1 MKRKVMT
8 MFVLMAVAACSK
20 PSTDLGTENPG
31 PGGQEPAPAIE
42 YEYTLMGVCG
52 TIDTRIGVG
61 EAVAGRQPFTWDSRD
76 KISLF
81 GSDDALLANLTLS
94 EGQGTA
100 QGKFFLKTTEEVTA
114 PVRAVY
120 PYGKNGIGLLSDLQE
135 LDGSNLADMKGRC
148 NFYTEPI
155 NLIAG
160 GTTMF
165 ELKSALAL
173 IRLDILCAGVEGDVS
188 LTKIEVSR
196 YGAALSGEYQVD
208 YQTGVVTPGAEVSD
222 NVTVSFYNTS
232 PLVSQA
238 VCPVWIS
245 VLPSA
250 ENLEYT
256 MKITVV
262 TPEKTEV
269 LERTFTAVLSSSAV
283 NVVDMTDI
291 NLGSYSTGN
300 AGSFGENIIEPIK

>member
-1 MKRKVMT
+1 M
-8 MFVLMAVAACSK
+8 
-20 PSTDLGTENPG
+20 
-31 PGGQEPAPAIE
+31 
-42 YEYTLMGVCG
+42 
-52 TIDTRIGVG
+52 
-61 EAVAGRQPFTWDSRD
+61 
-76 KISLF
+76 
-81 GSDDALLANLTLS
+81 
-94 EGQGTA
+94 
-100 QGKFFLKTTEEVTA
+100 
-114 PVRAVY
+114 
-120 PYGKNGIGLLSDLQE
+120 
-135 LDGSNLADMKGRC
+135 
-148 NFYTEPI
+148 
-155 NLIAG
+155 
-160 GTTMF
+160 
-165 ELKSALAL
+165 
-173 IRLDILCAGVEGDVS
+173 EGDVS

-283 NVVDMTDI
+283 IFAESLSIM
-291 NLGSYSTGN
+291 YE
-300 AGSFGENIIEPIK
+300 SFSRRMSPTLKSFASGI